1 MEELWSAHTAVQ
13 ERVPAIVARY
23 REAGAL
29 TWRLL
34 HRIEREVIAEV
45 ASTGR
50 HAEWVLDALRAPAA
64 LDYPTDG
71 RTVSFEG
78 HDFVPPVFAAIDD
91 AWRRPS
97 QQTGRSDH

>member
-23 REAGAL
+23 REAGVL

-45 ASTGR
+45 GSTGR
-50 HAEWVLDALRAPAA
+50 YPKWILDALCAPVA
-64 LDYPTDG
+64 LDYPADE
-71 RTVSFEG
+71 RAVSFEG

-91 AWRRPS
+91 AWRRL
-97 QQTGRSDH
+97 D